1 MSHLSCIINLLG
13 CATKTVAKTALNG
26 LFSELTNWVL
36 SSVQWLLSAV
46 GAVLA
51 SASDPKTIVGSS
63 NQEFNVLLVAAP
75 ILMMLGL
82 LVATLQAVRHADSAS
97 LWRVYFGVA
106 PACVL
111 GIVIARTLATLILQ
125 AIDELVS
132 GASTTV
138 VAHEATLAG
147 VFSNLPTGT
156 NIPGFGIFL
165 LCVGVVAGA
174 WLLWCELIVRSVVLT
189 LLLVLVPLIVP
200 LSTFPAMRRL
210 GWRLAE
216 TFVAVASSKLLIV
229 VALSLGLDELEGGS
243 ATMAITGAVT
253 LLLATCTPF
262 VLLKVIPFVE
272 QSALHNLEGLR
283 SRATRAVQNAPSSP
297 LGAAARSLIPDV
309 PLPGPTPRTEDLGF
323 GMWEGDGDVEMPTWD
338 GPSLPPP
345 IGVPQPRG
353 GHVAYS
359 MDEMGPVIGWH
370 FDE

>member
-1 MSHLSCIINLLG
+1 MLHLSCVVNLLG
-13 CATKTVAKTALNG
+13 CATKSVAKATLG
-26 LFSELTNWVL
+26 GFFSELTSWVL
-36 SSVQWLLSAV
+36 SSVQWLLTAV
-46 GAVLA
+46 GAVLT
-51 SASDPKTIVGSS
+51 SASDPATIVGSA

-75 ILMMLGL
+75 ILLMLGL
-82 LVATLQAVRHADSAS
+82 LVATLQAVRHGDSSS

-111 GIVIARTLATLILQ
+111 AIVIARPIATLILQ
-125 AIDELVS
+125 AVDELVS

-138 VAHEATLAG
+138 VGHEATLVG

-156 NIPGFGIFL
+156 NIPGFGVFL
-165 LCVGVVAGA
+165 LCVGVVVGA
-174 WLLWCELIVRSVVLT
+174 WLLWCELIVRSVILT

-200 LSTFPAMRRL
+200 LSTFPALRRL

-216 TFVAVASSKLLIV
+216 IFVAVASSKLLIV

-283 SRATRAVQNAPSSP
+283 SRFTRSVQNAPSSP
-297 LGAAARSLIPDV
+297 LGAAARALLPDA
-309 PLPGPTPRTEDLGF
+309 PLPGPTPRSEDLGF
-323 GMWEGDGDVEMPTWD
+323 GMWEAEGEIEMPTWD

-345 IGVPQPRG
+345 IGVPQTRG

-359 MDEMGPVIGWH
+359 MDELGPVIGWH

>member
-1 MSHLSCIINLLG
+1 VGHVFCVIDLLG
-13 CATKTVAKTALNG
+13 CATKAVAKSALG
-26 LFSELTNWVL
+26 DLFSELTSWVL
-36 SSVQWLLSAV
+36 SSVQWLLTAV
-46 GAVLA
+46 GAVLS
-51 SASDPKTIVGSS
+51 SASDPSTIVGSA

-82 LVATLQAVRHADSAS
+82 LVATIQAVRHGDGSS

-106 PACVL
+106 PACVMA
-111 GIVIARTLATLILQ
+111 IVIARPVATLILQ

-138 VAHEATLAG
+138 VAHEATLAS
-147 VFSNLPTGT
+147 VFANLPTGT

-165 LCVGVVAGA
+165 LCVGVVVGA
-174 WLLWCELIVRSVVLT
+174 WLLWCELIVRSVILT

-200 LSTFPAMRRL
+200 LSTFPALRRL

-283 SRATRAVQNAPSSP
+283 SRFTRSVQNAPSSP
-297 LGAAARSLIPDV
+297 LGAAARSLIPDA
-309 PLPGPTPRTEDLGF
+309 PLPGPTPRAEDLGL
-323 GMWEGDGDVEMPTWD
+323 GMWESEGDVEMPTWD

-345 IGVPQPRG
+345 IGVPQTRG

-359 MDEMGPVIGWH
+359 MDELGPVIGWH